1 MTMDDKAA
9 VKEINA
15 RFYEA
20 LSAQDLAAMETVWL
34 HEPWVRCVHPG
45 WEMLT
50 GWQSIRKSWA
60 NIFKNTS
67 YLKIHASKVTVH
79 ASGDVAWVV
88 CTENIASAQDA
99 NYQTATALATNV
111 YHRFG
116 TGWLLVHHHASPVTV
131 NVPVQTSESIQ

>member
-1 MTMDDKAA
+1 M
-9 VKEINA
+9 
-15 RFYEA
+15 EA
-20 LSAQDLAAMETVWL
+20 VWL

-50 GWQSIRKSWA
+50 GWQSIRKSWS
-60 NIFKNTS
+60 NIFKNAA

-111 YHRFG
+111 YHKVG
-116 TGWLLVHHHASPVTV
+116 AAWLLVHHHASPVTV

>member
-1 MTMDDKAA
+1 MSMDDKAA
-9 VKEINA
+9 VKEVNA

-20 LSAQDLAAMETVWL
+20 LSAQDMVAMEAVWL

-45 WEMLT
+45 WELLT
-50 GWQSIRKSWA
+50 GWQSIRKSWS
-60 NIFKNTS
+60 NIFKNTA
-67 YLKIHASKVTVH
+67 YLKIHVSKVTIH
-79 ASGDVAWVV
+79 TSGEVAWVV

-111 YHRFG
+111 YHKVG
-116 TGWLLVHHHASPVTV
+116 AVWLLVHHHASPVTV

>member
-1 MTMDDKAA
+1 MSMDDKAA

-50 GWQSIRKSWA
+50 GWQSIRKSWS
-60 NIFKNTS
+60 NIFKNAP
-67 YLKIHASKVTVH
+67 I
-79 ASGDVAWVV
+79 
-88 CTENIASAQDA
+88 
-99 NYQTATALATNV
+99 
-111 YHRFG
+111 
-116 TGWLLVHHHASPVTV
+116 
-131 NVPVQTSESIQ
+131 